1 MLYLASK
8 YVEEAQRGRK
18 SPSEALESALLSNAN
33 LGGDCCNRGLLLGSL
48 LGAYFGA
55 SNIPLHLITG
65 LKRKDELIKATDLF
79 AELILKQLL
88 TGNIHPSRFGRPSPF
103 PTKSYS
109 ALSAIQ
115 PPRDFRL
122 KLEIMKKTAAMAN
135 VPVKKLR
142 FKRDIFSP
150 LDSGDAARD
159 RKEALASSSGTS
171 NKKDTHLDEDDH
183 TEEDVVYNQDIVECE
198 SGSGVFYYPK
208 SSDLVSRLDVY
219 AKVRSHHDVDKVDP
233 VSIDLFQ
240 NYGIHI
246 SINRV

>member
-8 YVEEAQRGRK
+8 YFEEAQCGQ
-18 SPSEALESALLSNAN
+18 SPSEALERALLSNAN

-48 LGAYFGA
+48 LGACFGA
-55 SNIPLHLITG
+55 SNIPLHLLNG
-65 LKRKDELIKATDLF
+65 LKRKEELIEETDLF
-79 AELILKQLL
+79 TELILQQLS

-122 KLEIMKKTAAMAN
+122 KLELMKKIAAMAN

-150 LDSGDAARD
+150 LDEGDAARD
-159 RKEALASSSGTS
+159 RKEALASSSSTS
-171 NKKDTHLDEDDH
+171 NKKAIRLDEDDH
-183 TEEDVVYNQDIVECE
+183 TEDVVYNQDIVQCE
-198 SGSGVFYYPK
+198 SGSGVFYYPQ
-208 SSDLVSRLDVY
+208 SSELVSRLDAY
-219 AKVRSHHDVDKVDP
+219 AKVRSRHGVDKVDP
-233 VSIDLFQ
+233 VTIDLFQ
-240 NYGIHI
+240 NYGIQI